1 MKLLNKLLNI
11 YIFLLILVI
20 IMSGFIYFVEPM
32 LYNTNSKGKQLENFE
47 DYRYISEG
55 LGQYLMYYKENDIDA
70 LKKCT
75 SLFKRAEDSKYM
87 DVCQNYIKNNYN
99 SLQIN
104 NIEKCYNNV
113 YIIEYYINVDNKDN
127 LLNEPDTKKVIIKIN
142 KSKES
147 FQIYYD
153 SLLDII

>member
-11 YIFLLILVI
+11 YIFLLILI
-20 IMSGFIYFVEPM
+20 ISIYGFVYFLEPM
-32 LYNTNSKGKQLENFE
+32 LYTVNSKGKELENFE
-47 DYRYISEG
+47 DYRYISDG
-55 LGQYLMYYKENDIDA
+55 LGQYLMYYKDNNIEA

-75 SLFKRAEDSKYM
+75 ALFKRAEDYKYM
-87 DVCQNYIKNNYN
+87 DVCQNYIKDNYHY
-99 SLQIN
+99 LQIKD
-104 NIEKCYNNV
+104 IQKCYNNV
-113 YIIEYYINVDNKDN
+113 YIIEYYINVDSNEN
-127 LLNEPDTKKVIIKIN
+127 LLNEPDIKKVIIKIN